1 MQENN
6 LKINYLKDFLKIW
19 KLIGKNRKIFIIAI
33 LLTFLKTFFS
43 IAASI
48 GAGLVLQDSFVRIS
62 NPSDFI
68 SLGVSE
74 TEIVKQAFIDLLI
87 RCSLIFIAYVFYGII
102 YFIVNKLVLKTSYSL
117 GTFVRSLLFI
127 KINKIPY
134 SLIENKMSGELLSR
148 TTLDANTLALNFA
161 FAMGNVFTMPTIVIC
176 TLIAMFIISPYLT
189 LLSLVFIIAGIL
201 TSFIFSKLSAP
212 KFLNKQEALGDLNA
226 LIEQDIENRKVIKMF
241 NLYEKNYDLYMK
253 QSIKENKYNKK
264 AEMLIG
270 MVWPSNEFFQY
281 IISSFIYLIG
291 IIFSYYNLDS
301 GSVLFPKM
309 EVGLVTSFSLLM
321 FFLMGELANSLKLV
335 GVVQK
340 IFISF
345 QRVNEVLEY
354 PEIENKGNIK
364 IDSEGIIKF
373 DKVTFG
379 YQDGKN
385 VLTDLSFEIN
395 KNQKVAIVGPT
406 GSGKTTIINL
416 LSRFYEISKGRIYID
431 GKDIKTIDRNSLM
444 ENISIVLQDSF
455 LFSQSIYENI
465 RYGNKNATHNEIIN
479 AAKLANIDY
488 FITQLKHGYD
498 TEINEDLDFSQG
510 QLQLLSIA
518 RAILSKSKIL
528 ILDEATS
535 YVDSKTEKDI
545 QNAIVHASK
554 NKTVIMIAHRLSTI
568 IDADKIIVV
577 KDGKIE
583 EIGNH
588 KQLLKNKGFYYQ
600 LYKSNYINE

>member
-1 MQENN
+1 MENN
-6 LKINYLKDFLKIW
+6 NKINYLKDFIKIW
-19 KLIGKNRKIFIIAI
+19 KLIGSNRKIFIIAI
-33 LLTFLKTFFS
+33 LLTFLKTIFS

-68 SLGVSE
+68 VPGIYE
-74 TEIVKQAFIDLLI
+74 TDIVKQAFIDLLI
-87 RCSLIFIAYVFYGII
+87 RSSLILLAYILYGVI
-102 YFIVNKLVLKTSYSL
+102 YFIVNKLVIKTSYSL
-117 GTFVRSLLFI
+117 GSFVRSLLFF

-161 FAMGNVFTMPTIVIC
+161 FAMGNAFTMPTIVIC

-201 TSFIFSKLSAP
+201 TSFIFSKLSAT
-212 KFLNKQEALGDLNA
+212 KFLKKQTALGDINA

-241 NLYEKNYDLYMK
+241 DLYEKNYDIYMK
-253 QSIKENKYNKK
+253 KSIKENVYNKK

-270 MVWPSNEFFQY
+270 MVWPSNELFQY
-281 IISSFIYLIG
+281 ILSSFIYLVG
-291 IIFSYYNLDS
+291 IIFSYYKLPS
-301 GSVLFPKM
+301 GSLVFPKM

-354 PEIENKGNIK
+354 PEIQDDGNIEVK
-364 IDSEGIIKF
+364 SQGIIKF
-373 DKVTFG
+373 ENVTFG
-379 YQDGKN
+379 YQEDKN
-385 VLTDLSFEIN
+385 VLSNLSFEI
-395 KNQKVAIVGPT
+395 KQNQKIAIVGPT

-416 LSRFYEISKGRIYID
+416 LSRFYEINKGTIYID
-431 GKDIKTIDRNSLM
+431 GQNIKTIKRSSLM

-465 RYGNKNATHNEIIN
+465 RYGNKKATYEDVVN

-488 FITQLKHGYD
+488 FISQLKDGYN
-498 TEINEDLDFSQG
+498 TEVNEDLDFSQG

-568 IDADKIIVV
+568 IDADKIIVI
-577 KDGKIE
+577 KDGNIE

-588 KQLLKNKGFYYQ
+588 KELLKNKGFYYQ
-600 LYKSNYINE
+600 LYKSNYVNE

>member
-1 MQENN
+1 MENN
-6 LKINYLKDFLKIW
+6 NKINYLKDFIKIW
-19 KLIGKNRKIFIIAI
+19 KLIGSNRKIFIIAI
-33 LLTFLKTFFS
+33 LLTFLKTVFS

-68 SLGVSE
+68 VPGIYE
-74 TEIVKQAFIDLLI
+74 TDVVKQAFIDLLI
-87 RCSLIFIAYVFYGII
+87 RSSLILLAYILYGVI
-102 YFIVNKLVLKTSYSL
+102 YFIVNKLVIKTSYSL
-117 GTFVRSLLFI
+117 GSFVRSLLFF

-212 KFLNKQEALGDLNA
+212 KFLKKQTSLGDLNA

-241 NLYEKNYDLYMK
+241 DLYEKNYDIYMK
-253 QSIKENKYNKK
+253 KSIKENVYNKK

-270 MVWPSNEFFQY
+270 MVWPSNELFQY
-281 IISSFIYLIG
+281 ILSSFIYLVG
-291 IIFSYYNLDS
+291 IIFSYYNLPS
-301 GSVLFPKM
+301 GSLVFPKM

-354 PEIENKGNIK
+354 PEIQDDGNIEVQ
-364 IDSEGIIKF
+364 SQGIIKF
-373 DKVTFG
+373 ENVTFG
-379 YQDGKN
+379 YQEDKN
-385 VLTDLSFEIN
+385 VLSNLSFEI
-395 KNQKVAIVGPT
+395 KQNQKIAIVGPT

-416 LSRFYEISKGRIYID
+416 LSRFYEINKGTIYID
-431 GKDIKTIDRNSLM
+431 GQDIKTIKRSSLM
-444 ENISIVLQDSF
+444 ENISIVPQDSF

-465 RYGNKNATHNEIIN
+465 RYGNKKATYEDVVN

-488 FITQLKHGYD
+488 FISQLKDGYN
-498 TEINEDLDFSQG
+498 TEVNEDLDFSQG

-568 IDADKIIVV
+568 IDADKIIVI
-577 KDGKIE
+577 KDGNIE

-588 KQLLKNKGFYYQ
+588 KELLKNKGFYYQ
-600 LYKSNYINE
+600 LYKSNYVNE

>member
-1 MQENN
+1 MENN
-6 LKINYLKDFLKIW
+6 NKINYLKDFIKIW
-19 KLIGKNRKIFIIAI
+19 KLIGSNRKIFIIAI
-33 LLTFLKTFFS
+33 ILTFLKTIFS

-68 SLGVSE
+68 VPGIYE
-74 TEIVKQAFIDLLI
+74 TDIVKQAFIDLLI
-87 RCSLIFIAYVFYGII
+87 RSSLILLAYILYGVI
-102 YFIVNKLVLKTSYSL
+102 YFIVNKLVIKTSYSL
-117 GTFVRSLLFI
+117 GSFVRSLLFF

-161 FAMGNVFTMPTIVIC
+161 FAMGNAFTMPTIVIC

-201 TSFIFSKLSAP
+201 TSFIFSKLSAT
-212 KFLNKQEALGDLNA
+212 KFLKKQTALGDINA

-241 NLYEKNYDLYMK
+241 DLYEKNYDIYMK
-253 QSIKENKYNKK
+253 KSIKENVYNKK

-270 MVWPSNEFFQY
+270 MVWPSNELFQY
-281 IISSFIYLIG
+281 ILSSFIYLVG
-291 IIFSYYNLDS
+291 IIFSYYKLPS
-301 GSVLFPKM
+301 GSLVFPKM

-354 PEIENKGNIK
+354 PEIQDDGNIEVK
-364 IDSEGIIKF
+364 SQGIIKF
-373 DKVTFG
+373 ENVTFG
-379 YQDGKN
+379 YQEDKN
-385 VLTDLSFEIN
+385 VLSNLSFEI
-395 KNQKVAIVGPT
+395 KQNQKIAIVGPT

-416 LSRFYEISKGRIYID
+416 LSRFYEINKGTIYID
-431 GKDIKTIDRNSLM
+431 GQNIKTIKRSSLM

-465 RYGNKNATHNEIIN
+465 RYGNKKATYEDVVN

-488 FITQLKHGYD
+488 FISQLKDGYN
-498 TEINEDLDFSQG
+498 TEVNEDLDFSQG

-568 IDADKIIVV
+568 IDADKIIVI
-577 KDGKIE
+577 KDGNIE

-588 KQLLKNKGFYYQ
+588 KELLKNKGFYYQ
-600 LYKSNYINE
+600 LYKSNYVNE